1 MSQNLARWSPVSTE
15 HLLLRR
21 LERTDYDAALRIHTD
36 PRTNLHNPE
45 TPTAQS
51 AANLLQ
57 AFLDHWDR
65 EGFGYWAVEER
76 DAPGTVIGF
85 TGLQRAMV
93 DDRDILNLYYR
104 YDPAVWG
111 RGYAKE
117 GAREAVRRG
126 RELLPELPV
135 LARTMASNILSQR
148 TAQAAGLRHRP
159 ELDRHYAGMPEL
171 YLVLGWP
178 DALPDG
184 SPDGSAVRSLE
195 TGAAAQN
202 TSAATGSTTP
212 SPVNS
217 SSATGP

>member
-1 MSQNLARWSPVSTE
+1 MSQNPADWSPATTQ

-36 PRTNLHNPE
+36 PRTNLHNPV

-51 AANLLQ
+51 AAKLLQ
-57 AFLDHWDR
+57 DFLDHWDR
-65 EGFGYWAVEER
+65 EGFGYWAVAER

-85 TGLQRAMV
+85 TGLQRALV
-93 DDRDILNLYYR
+93 DDREILNLYYR

-135 LARTMASNILSQR
+135 LARTTASNILSQR
-148 TAQAAGLRHRP
+148 TAQAAGLQHRP
-159 ELDRHYAGMPEL
+159 ELDRHYAGLPEV

-178 DALPDG
+178 EG
-184 SPDGSAVRSLE
+184 SADGSAE
-195 TGAAAQN
+195 TGAVAQKA
-202 TSAATGSTTP
+202 SAATGSTTP

>member
-1 MSQNLARWSPVSTE
+1 MSQNPADWTPVTTE
-15 HLLLRR
+15 RLLLRR
-21 LERTDYDAALRIHTD
+21 LEGADYDAALRIHTD
-36 PRTNLHNPE
+36 PRTNLHNPL
-45 TPTAQS
+45 TPTTES
-51 AANLLQ
+51 AAKSLQ
-57 AFLDHWDR
+57 DFLDHWDR

-93 DDRDILNLYYR
+93 DDRELLNLYYR
-104 YDPAVWG
+104 YAPAVWG

-117 GAREAVRRG
+117 GAREAVQRA
-126 RELLPELPV
+126 RELLPDLPV
-135 LARTMASNILSQR
+135 LARTTASNILSQR

-159 ELDRHYAGMPEL
+159 ELDRHYAGLPEV

-178 DALPDG
+178 DG
-184 SPDGSAVRSLE
+184 SPE
-195 TGAAAQN
+195 TGAVAQK